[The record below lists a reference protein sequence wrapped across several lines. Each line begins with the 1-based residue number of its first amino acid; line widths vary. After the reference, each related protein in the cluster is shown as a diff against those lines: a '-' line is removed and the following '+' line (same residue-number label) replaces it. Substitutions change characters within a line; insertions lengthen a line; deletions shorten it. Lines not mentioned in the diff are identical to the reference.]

1 MKKLIAL
8 FGLLLIFTSCDLDD
22 DGPQYYNSLAKVVDI
37 DLPEYLT
44 YGEQD
49 TIVVAY
55 KLPTACHKGLGL
67 QHNRG
72 QGSVEERRTI
82 YIAGVVSV
90 DAALTECNIDADDEE
105 LLEEVEAFL
114 VVDEKEPY
122 TFKLFQ
128 GMDVDNKPIYQTI
141 VREVRDP
148 EADPDPEA

>member
-8 FGLLLIFTSCDLDD
+8 FGLLLVLTSCDLDD
-22 DGPQYYNSLAKVVDI
+22 DGPQYYTSQAKVVDI

-49 TIVVAY
+49 TIVVTY
-55 KLPTACHKGLGL
+55 QLPTACHEGLGL

-72 QGSVEERRTI
+72 QTSEERRTI

-90 DAALTECNIDADDEE
+90 DAALSECNIDADEE
-105 LLEEVEAFL
+105 DLLEEVEVYL
-114 VVDEKEPY
+114 KVDEKEPY

-128 GMDVDNKPIYQTI
+128 GMDVDNKPIFQTI
-141 VREVRDP
+141 VREVREEDAGSDP
-148 EADPDPEA
+148 EE

>member
-49 TIVVAY
+49 TIVVTY

-90 DAALTECNIDADDEE
+90 DAALTECNIDAEDEE
-105 LLEEVEAFL
+105 L
-114 VVDEKEPY
+114 
-122 TFKLFQ
+122 
-128 GMDVDNKPIYQTI
+128 
-141 VREVRDP
+141 
-148 EADPDPEA
+148 